1 MAFLVPI
8 FQKQVGDCHEIT
20 FCKHLGTRVGA
31 GAGTSADTGTY
42 TKVKICFPRKLPP
55 AKRDKLVFGKNICL
69 SNNCHCKTPQPGK
82 LYHQLFDG
90 HKKSSF
96 PTVFYHF

>member
-1 MAFLVPI
+1 MILGISEIMGVHRGCTGGCTGCRFRGSEEANYNSELCSFLVPI

-31 GAGTSADTGTY
+31 GAGTGADTGTY

-55 AKRDKLVFGKNICL
+55 AKRDKLVYD
-69 SNNCHCKTPQPGK
+69 KT
-82 LYHQLFDG
+82 
-90 HKKSSF
+90 
-96 PTVFYHF
+96 

>member
-1 MAFLVPI
+1 MCSFLVPI

-31 GAGTSADTGTY
+31 GAGAGTGADTGTY

-55 AKRDKLVFGKNICL
+55 AKRDKLVYD
-69 SNNCHCKTPQPGK
+69 KT
-82 LYHQLFDG
+82 
-90 HKKSSF
+90 
-96 PTVFYHF
+96 